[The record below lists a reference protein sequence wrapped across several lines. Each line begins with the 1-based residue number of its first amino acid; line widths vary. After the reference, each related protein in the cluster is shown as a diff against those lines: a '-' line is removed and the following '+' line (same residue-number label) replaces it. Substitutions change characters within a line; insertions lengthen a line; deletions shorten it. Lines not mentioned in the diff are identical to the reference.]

1 MARRWQIITV
11 ELLFGLGQTF
21 IPPPGR
27 DLLLPPS
34 TTFEQLGLA
43 IDRALGR
50 WDLAHLREFTLADG
64 TRITDEETRRTV
76 RSGGF
81 GEGILVERAAD
92 LGERVKKHVSVDD
105 VFRYVFDLSDE
116 WTCRCTMTGF
126 GDPESLYG
134 VVVSQPVPI
143 WGWGRLPDQYG
154 RDRRDGDE
162 PPDGASL
169 STQQKRAIR
178 KETTAF
184 VMDFGHMDPE
194 RLDPETLRTARAA
207 GDIGALLAVLAGV
220 ETGHVL
226 QQVGQVFAEVWE
238 HGAGPAKR
246 RGRRSVEQELES
258 ATMNLSNALSWRD
271 GAGDAPLAAELIARL
286 QGREPEGRPLP
297 VDLGVLAETMASR
310 ADAGNGAYLDLDT
323 GAVLPV
329 AVIAE
334 YGGDPESG
342 VEELG
347 IEPGHEWIVL
357 DDPAEATDADR
368 RDFARA
374 LSNGSTLD
382 DFSAGEALNR
392 AMKARGAKNFHDVLD
407 ERGLVAV
414 WRTFQGDR
422 RWGRARQALA
432 ERGLRPVGSEG
443 PEESE
448 GAAGSAGPGEPGES
462 AESEG
467 SAGPSR

>member
-1 MARRWQIITV
+1 MARRWQILTV

-27 DLLLPPS
+27 DLILPPS

-64 TRITDEETRRTV
+64 TRITDEETRRMLH
-76 RSGGF
+76 SGGL
-81 GEGILVERAAD
+81 GEGILVERTAD

-154 RDRRDGDE
+154 RDRRDSDE
-162 PPDGASL
+162 QPDASL

-194 RLDPETLRTARAA
+194 RLDPQTLRTARAA
-207 GDIGALLAVLAGV
+207 GDIRALLAVLAGV

-226 QQVGQVFAEVWE
+226 QQVGQAFAEVWE
-238 HGAGPAKR
+238 HGAGPVKR
-246 RGRRSVEQELES
+246 RGRRGVERELES
-258 ATMNLSNALSWRD
+258 ATMSLSNALSWRD
-271 GAGDAPLAAELIARL
+271 RAGDAQLAAELVARL
-286 QGREPEGRPLP
+286 
-297 VDLGVLAETMASR
+297 
-310 ADAGNGAYLDLDT
+310 
-323 GAVLPV
+323 
-329 AVIAE
+329 
-334 YGGDPESG
+334 
-342 VEELG
+342 
-347 IEPGHEWIVL
+347 
-357 DDPAEATDADR
+357 
-368 RDFARA
+368 
-374 LSNGSTLD
+374 
-382 DFSAGEALNR
+382 
-392 AMKARGAKNFHDVLD
+392 
-407 ERGLVAV
+407 
-414 WRTFQGDR
+414 
-422 RWGRARQALA
+422 
-432 ERGLRPVGSEG
+432 
-443 PEESE
+443 
-448 GAAGSAGPGEPGES
+448 
-462 AESEG
+462 
-467 SAGPSR
+467 

>member
-27 DLLLPPS
+27 DLILPPS

-64 TRITDEETRRTV
+64 TRITDEETRRMV
-76 RSGGF
+76 HSGGF
-81 GEGILVERAAD
+81 GEGILVERTAD

-154 RDRRDGDE
+154 RDRRDSDE
-162 PPDGASL
+162 QPDGAPL

-194 RLDPETLRTARAA
+194 RLDPRALRTARAA
-207 GDIGALLAVLAGV
+207 GDVEALLAALTGV
-220 ETGHVL
+220 ETGHIL
-226 QQVGQVFAEVWE
+226 QQVGQAFAEVWDR
-238 HGAGPAKR
+238 GAGPAKR
-246 RGRRSVEQELES
+246 RGRRDGLERELKS
-258 ATMNLSNALSWRD
+258 ATMSLSNALSRRD
-271 GAGDAPLAAELIARL
+271 RAGDAPLAAELIARL

-297 VDLGVLAETMASR
+297 VDLEVLAETMALHD
-310 ADAGNGAYLDLDT
+310 DAGDGAYLDLDT

-334 YGGDPESG
+334 HGGDPGSG
-342 VEELG
+342 VAELG

-357 DDPAEATDADR
+357 DEPAHAAASDR
-368 RDFARA
+368 RDFARS
-374 LSNGSTLD
+374 LSNGPTLSD
-382 DFSAGEALNR
+382 SSAGDALDR
-392 AMKARGAKNFHDVLD
+392 AMKTRGTKKFYDTLD
-407 ERGLVAV
+407 ELDLGAV
-414 WRTFQGDR
+414 WRAFRDDR
-422 RWGRARQALA
+422 RWGRARGALA
-432 ERGLRPVGSEG
+432 KRGLRPVGPAGAAGSA
-443 PEESE
+443 ESE
-448 GAAGSAGPGEPGES
+448 GAAGSAESEGPGE
-462 AESEG
+462 
-467 SAGPSR
+467 